1 MGKKMGKIQKTWLV
15 SGIWLLFW
23 SFMPPLF
30 GSSAAY
36 GASVVCAEEKILSYE
51 DRIAANLQGQLQAEK
66 VSVVLKGLSSSG
78 GIHRA
83 REMFCFVRGASLEG
97 LRYDSITIYVEAV
110 SFRVEEHR
118 VVLRHFKKGKVSG
131 AVLLE
136 DLSEVLQSL
145 YPAFQIGELRANNNA
160 LDFKGVYVRNTTIP
174 LKATVGLRGV
184 YVPQGDGTAV
194 LHFVDSSSDNP
205 FISTRDIALAIQNVA
220 PVLSVHS
227 FFPSQKIREIRV
239 AGESLWFFSDHQG
252 LEQSL

>member
-1 MGKKMGKIQKTWLV
+1 MEKKMRKKQKVWLV

-23 SFMPPLF
+23 IFMLPLF
-30 GSSAAY
+30 GGSVAYAASAVY
-36 GASVVCAEEKILSYE
+36 AEEKIISYE
-51 DRIAANLQGQLQAEK
+51 DRIAANLQGQLEAEK

-83 REMFCFVRGASLEG
+83 KEMFCFVRGASLEG

-118 VVLRHFKKGKVSG
+118 VVLRHFKEGKVSG

-136 DLSEVLQSL
+136 DLSEALQGL
-145 YPAFQIGELRANNNA
+145 YPAFQIGELAADHNA

-174 LKATVGLRGV
+174 LKATVGLQGV
-184 YVPQGDGTAV
+184 YLPQENGTAV

-205 FISTRDIALAIQNVA
+205 FISTRDIALEVEKIA

-227 FFPSQKIREIRV
+227 FFPSQKIREVRV
-239 AGESLWFFSDHQG
+239 DGESLWFFSDHHG
-252 LEQSL
+252 LAQSL

>member
-1 MGKKMGKIQKTWLV
+1 MKKIKKPRVI
-15 SGIWLLFW
+15 SGMCLLLW
-23 SFMPPLF
+23 SFMVLLLGAF
-30 GSSAAY
+30 AVCAASAVY
-36 GASVVCAEEKILSYE
+36 AEEKILSYE

-118 VVLRHFKKGKVSG
+118 VVLRYFKEGKVSG

-184 YVPQGDGTAV
+184 YVPQENGTAV

-205 FISTRDIALAIQNVA
+205 FISTRDIALAMEKVA

-252 LEQSL
+252 LAQSL